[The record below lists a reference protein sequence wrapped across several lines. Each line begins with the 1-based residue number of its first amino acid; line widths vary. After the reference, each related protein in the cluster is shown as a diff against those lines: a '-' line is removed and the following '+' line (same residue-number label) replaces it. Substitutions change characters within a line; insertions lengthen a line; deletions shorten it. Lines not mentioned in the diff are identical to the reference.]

1 MIWLSPL
8 AAVALVALAAP
19 ILVHILAR
27 QRATRVLFPTL
38 RFIEP
43 RQLASIRRR
52 ALEDIVLLAVRA
64 AIFVCAA
71 GAVAGPFVLTAARR
85 RAWDARTIRAD
96 VVDADPRQG
105 LTKAVAWLA
114 QQPPGRREVVVRSP
128 LPLGSITAADIAAVP
143 AFIGIR
149 FEPVGTWPASRSARA
164 PSVVEN
170 GRVIDRELT
179 LNAERTSVR
188 DVGSNGPAAS
198 TVEIVAAEDP
208 RSAVEDLRAALARR
222 RVPTALPGRAGRIVF
237 SAAPM
242 KTAPISEAWMAD
254 AAAAVARD
262 VDSSIDGSSLEFGS
276 VGDRFVVVTH
286 VAATDPRAA
295 ALVESV
301 ARSLGP
307 PAEQTAIEILPIPQ
321 TQLHLWTREPGP
333 AGQSIAPGTLD
344 RDDRRWL
351 WAATLLLLLIEG
363 LMRRQR
369 GQAALPEVSRA
380 A

>member
-8 AAVALVALAAP
+8 AAVALVALVAP
-19 ILVHILAR
+19 ILVHVLAR

-52 ALEDIVLLAVRA
+52 ALEDIALLTVRA

-71 GAVAGPFVLTAARR
+71 AAVAGPFVLTAARR
-85 RAWDARTIRAD
+85 RAWDARTIRAG
-96 VVDADPRQG
+96 VTDADPREG
-105 LTKAVAWLA
+105 LTRAVDWLA
-114 QQPPGRREVVVRSP
+114 HQPPGRREVVIRSP

-143 AFIGIR
+143 SFIGIR

-188 DVGSNGPAAS
+188 DVGSGGPVAS

-208 RSAVEDLRAALARR
+208 RPAVEDLHAALARR
-222 RVPTALPGRAGRIVF
+222 RVPTALSGRAGRIVF
-237 SAAPM
+237 SAAPTKM
-242 KTAPISEAWMAD
+242 APISEAWMAD

-262 VDSSIDGSSLEFGS
+262 VDSSNGSLLAFGS
-276 VGDRFVVVTH
+276 DGHRLVVVAH

-295 ALVESV
+295 MIVESV

-307 PAEQTAIEILPIPQ
+307 PAEQAAIEILPISQ
-321 TQLHLWTREPGP
+321 TQLRAWTREPGP
-333 AGQSIAPGTLD
+333 AGQSIAPETLD
-344 RDDRRWL
+344 QDDRRWL

-369 GQAALPEVSRA
+369 GPAASQEVARA